1 MGFHKHK
8 IISVSVSADTAF
20 NPDKMGILQEKQA
33 PFLMDPNTYVTPAA
47 SRHSEPELLSGDAAL
62 AF

>member
-1 MGFHKHK
+1 M
-8 IISVSVSADTAF
+8 SADTAF
-20 NPDKMGILQEKQA
+20 NPDKMRILQEKQA
-33 PFLMDPNTYVTPAA
+33 PSLMDPNTYVTPAA